1 MELEIIERKH
11 DEFPYVVRWVGED
24 TPCTS
29 GFRCKTNAE
38 KWIKK
43 LQAVLAMKS
52 WSVRCLT

>member
-24 TPCTS
+24 TPCSS
-29 GFRCKTNAE
+29 GFRCRTNAE

-52 WSVRCLT
+52 WSVQRR